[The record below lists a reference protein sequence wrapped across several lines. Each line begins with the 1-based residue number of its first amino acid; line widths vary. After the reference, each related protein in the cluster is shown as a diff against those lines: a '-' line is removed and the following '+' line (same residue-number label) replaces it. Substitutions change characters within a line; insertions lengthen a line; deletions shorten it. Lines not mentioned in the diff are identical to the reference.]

1 MPKFNWEARSRSGQA
16 QKGVMEAQ
24 SLELV
29 EAQLKRFGFTG
40 ISIKEEGKGFSKEI
54 KIPGLGGPKKVE
66 TKDLVVFTRQFAT
79 MIDSGLPLVQCLE
92 ILSSQQ
98 ENKTFKQ
105 VLLKVKENVESG
117 STFADALAKHPKV
130 FDELYVNLVAAGEV
144 GGILDTILNRLAAYI
159 EKAMKLKKQVKGAM
173 VYPATIMSIA
183 VIVVGVILVFVIPT
197 FAKMFADFGGEL
209 PAPTRFVIGLS
220 NFFKKYIIVMIAV
233 IFGIQYGIK
242 KYYATSNGR
251 KNIDRTLLKAPIV
264 GPLIRKVAVAKF
276 TRTLGTMIS
285 SGVPIMDGLEIVAKT
300 AGNKIV
306 EEAIYNVRQA
316 ISEGKTIAEPL
327 AECGVFPPMVVQ
339 MISVGEATGA
349 MDTMLNKIADFY
361 DDEVDDAVSALTS
374 MMEPLLMV
382 VLGTTVGGLVIAMYL
397 PIFKLAGTV
406 GG

>member
-1 MPKFNWEARSRSGQA
+1 MPKYNWEARSKSGSV
-16 QKGVMEAQ
+16 QKGVIEA
-24 SLELV
+24 SSVAMV
-29 EAQLKRFGFTG
+29 EAQLKKYGLTG
-40 ISIKEEGKGFSKEI
+40 ITVKEERKKLEFNLPGFGGGK
-54 KIPGLGGPKKVE
+54 VD

-92 ILSSQQ
+92 ILASQQ
-98 ENKTFKQ
+98 ENKTFKTI
-105 VLLKVKENVESG
+105 LYKVKESVESG
-117 STFADALAKHPKV
+117 STFADALGKHPKA
-130 FDELYVNLVAAGEV
+130 FDELFVNMVAAGEV

-159 EKAMKLKKQVKGAM
+159 EKAMKLKKRVKGAM
-173 VYPATIMSIA
+173 VYPATIMAIA

-197 FAKMFADFGGEL
+197 FAKMFADFGGEM

-220 NFFKKYIIVMIAV
+220 NFCKKYIIVMIVAA
-233 IFGIQYGIK
+233 FGIRYAIA
-242 KYYATSNGR
+242 KYYTTPKGR
-251 KNIDRTLLKAPIV
+251 KAIDGMLLKAPIV

-306 EEAIYNVRQA
+306 EEAIYKVRQA
-316 ISEGKTIAEPL
+316 ISEGKTMAEPL
-327 AECGVFPPMVVQ
+327 AASGVFPPMVVQ

-349 MDTMLNKIADFY
+349 MDTMLNKVADFY
-361 DDEVDDAVSALTS
+361 DDEVDDAVGALTS

-382 VLGTTVGGLVIAMYL
+382 FLGTAVGGLVIAMYL
-397 PIFKLAGTV
+397 PIFKMAGTV